1 MEFDLTKY
9 VDPRQGV
16 DNEDNTVIGPTR
28 PNASVNPSPDTA
40 RGRDSGYFSGQ
51 DIRGFSQIHAS
62 GTGYGKFGEFLIS
75 PQIGLAWGFT
85 EHDSAIMAETKSK
98 VCGEM

>member
-40 RGRDSGYFSGQ
+40 RGHDSGYFGGQ
-51 DIRGFSQIHAS
+51 DIRGFFQIHAS